1 MIKIEKYIKEIL
13 IGEEALQKRVKEIA
27 KQIEIDYEDK
37 DPVLIGILKGAIP
50 FMADLLKNIHVPV
63 RIDFMAVSSYGNS
76 TESTGNVKILKDL
89 DKPIRSQNI
98 IIVEDIIDT
107 GFTIDYLLKTLRVR
121 KPKSIKVCA
130 LLSKPE
136 RRIIKVPIDYKGFDI
151 PNKFV
156 IGYGLDYAEHYRNLP
171 YIAVLKPEVYE

>member
-1 MIKIEKYIKEIL
+1 
-13 IGEEALQKRVKEIA
+13 
-27 KQIEIDYEDK
+27 EDK

>member
-13 IGEEALQKRVKEIA
+13 IGEEALQNRVREIA
-27 KQIEIDYEDK
+27 KQIEIDYRDK
-37 DPVLIGILKGAIP
+37 DPVLIGILKGAVP

-63 RIDFMAVSSYGNS
+63 RIDFMAVSSYGSS

-89 DKPIRSQNI
+89 DKPIRSQNV

-121 KPKSIKVCA
+121 KPKSIRVCT

-136 RRIIKVPIDYKGFDI
+136 RRIIEVPIDYKGFDI

>member
-27 KQIEIDYEDK
+27 KQIEIDHEDK
-37 DPVLIGILKGAIP
+37 DPILIGILKGAIP

>member
-1 MIKIEKYIKEIL
+1 VIKIEKYIKEIL
-13 IGEEALQKRVKEIA
+13 IGEEALQNRVREIA
-27 KQIEIDYEDK
+27 KQIEIDYRDK
-37 DPVLIGILKGAIP
+37 DPVLIGILKGAVP

-63 RIDFMAVSSYGNS
+63 RIDFMAVSSYGSS

-89 DKPIRSQNI
+89 DKPIRSQNV

-121 KPKSIKVCA
+121 KPKSIRVCT

-136 RRIIKVPIDYKGFDI
+136 RRIIEVPIDYKGFDI

>member
-1 MIKIEKYIKEIL
+1 
-13 IGEEALQKRVKEIA
+13 
-27 KQIEIDYEDK
+27 
-37 DPVLIGILKGAIP
+37 
-50 FMADLLKNIHVPV
+50 MADLLKNIHVPV

>member
-121 KPKSIKVCA
+121 KPKSIKVCT